1 MATESGPCASID
13 SLNFDAIRVI
23 ASSQEASTKLSP
35 LRISGLVSRSL
46 PYRTLER
53 KYPLMQFSPRFTGA
67 AGSPLVATIRPFF
80 TPTSTPQPTPQ
91 KRHGAFPQVMP
102 ASAASAPSGRH
113 RLPPPAT
120 AKAAAAALAFRNLR
134 LVQSIPHLLSYG
146 AAASV
151 NCIDRKNRGRR
162 AGRR

>member
-35 LRISGLVSRSL
+35 WRISGLVSRSL

-53 KYPLMQFSPRFTGA
+53 KYPLMQLSPRFTGA
-67 AGSPLVATIRPFF
+67 AGSPLVAIILPFF
-80 TPTSTPQPTPQ
+80 TPTSTPHPTPQ

-102 ASAASAPSGRH
+102 ASAASPPSGSSRH
-113 RLPPPAT
+113 RLPPPAA

-134 LVQSIPHLLSYG
+134 LVHSIPLLRSYG
-146 AAASV
+146 AV
-151 NCIDRKNRGRR
+151 NYTDRKNRGRR